1 MSEELKTK
9 NEEKTEEIT
18 KVNVPLDVMYSEG
31 IDVMVGEKIE
41 IVIVPDKKVI
51 SE

>member
-1 MSEELKTK
+1 MSEEIKNK
-9 NEEKTEEIT
+9 NEEQTEEIT
-18 KVNVPLDVMYSEG
+18 KIKVPLEKMYTEG

-41 IVIVPDKKVI
+41 IVIVPGRKDV